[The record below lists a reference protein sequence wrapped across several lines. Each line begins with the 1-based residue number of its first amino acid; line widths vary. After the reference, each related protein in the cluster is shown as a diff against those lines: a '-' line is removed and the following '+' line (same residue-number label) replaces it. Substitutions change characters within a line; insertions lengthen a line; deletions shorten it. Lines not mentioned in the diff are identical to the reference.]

1 MKHKRSHYA
10 IPAMTDEQIRA
21 IQERRRSNA
30 AGLHADRRSKRLRT
44 RSAAKRSA
52 LKDW

>member
-1 MKHKRSHYA
+1 MKHKRSHYV
-10 IPAMTDEQIRA
+10 IPAMTAEQLTA

-30 AGLHADRRSKRLRT
+30 AGLHADRRTRRTRTRATSKR
-44 RSAAKRSA
+44 AA